1 MCADGKTA
9 KEVYAYLKEKHVCRA
24 NGKPIGYTTVLY
36 ILGSRTYIGE
46 YNHSGVVI
54 ENGVPAIISKDIFE
68 KVQEI
73 LKKNSIAPAAHNDGN
88 DYLLTTHLYCGKCG
102 ALMTAYSGT
111 SQNGNVY
118 RYYICNR
125 TRKHEC
131 DKKKVEK
138 DKIEDFVVDKTMEF
152 LKKDEIIE
160 RLADLLYN
168 LQYEE
173 NTLLPKLESQLAER
187 TKEIDNIV
195 TAIQKGVA
203 SDAKKEQAERPLFSK
218 DQFRMAL
225 YNFRKIDTT
234 TKDGKARLIETFI
247 DRIYLY
253 DDHIKIIYNING
265 KNEEISLDEL
275 ESSKRPQCGQPS

>member
-1 MCADGKTA
+1 
-9 KEVYAYLKEKHVCRA
+9 
-24 NGKPIGYTTVLY
+24 
-36 ILGSRTYIGE
+36 
-46 YNHSGVVI
+46 
-54 ENGVPAIISKDIFE
+54 
-68 KVQEI
+68 
-73 LKKNSIAPAAHNDGN
+73 
-88 DYLLTTHLYCGKCG
+88 
-102 ALMTAYSGT
+102 MTAYSGT
-111 SQNGNVY
+111 SQNGNMY

-138 DKIEDFVVDKTMEF
+138 DKIEDFVVAKTMEF

-173 NTLLPKLESQLAER
+173 NTLLPRLESQLAER

-203 SDAKKEQAERPLFSK
+203 SDALLQRLNELEENKRALEDEIKKEQAERPLFTK

-234 TKDGKARLIETFI
+234 TKEGKAKLIETFI
-247 DRIYLY
+247 DRIYLF
-253 DDHIKIIYNING
+253 DDYIKIIYNING
-265 KNEEISLDEL
+265 KDE
-275 ESSKRPQCGQPS
+275 